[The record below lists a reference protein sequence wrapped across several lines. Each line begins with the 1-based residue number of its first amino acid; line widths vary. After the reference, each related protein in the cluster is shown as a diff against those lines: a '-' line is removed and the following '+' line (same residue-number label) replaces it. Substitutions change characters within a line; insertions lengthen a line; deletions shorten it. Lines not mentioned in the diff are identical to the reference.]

1 MTSLAAEHIDEQQIV
16 RFLLGEL
23 PEDERQGVEGRLF
36 QDDSFY
42 SHVLA
47 IQEELAD
54 NYVQGDLTPDQRKQ
68 FENYFLK
75 SPRRKER
82 VDFASAFAGALA
94 QNDNATSAVFPAAES
109 SDAKWWSSFTAFVP
123 KLVPIAAAAFALILL
138 VVASSL
144 YLQNRRLKNDVRQ
157 AQSDRDSV
165 IRRSQSDGQT
175 LDGKVD
181 QLQRE
186 IANLRTQGG
195 DLEAKVQEKQKELA
209 ALQRSSRVNRVQP
222 STVGLANFILS
233 PGLKRGED
241 EPEKIIIAPD
251 AKLVQLQ
258 LVLQREE
265 KYKTYIAEIRT
276 ARGNLISSKSGLTVS
291 RTDSGPVVSLVVPA
305 NQLLAG
311 EYELAL
317 KGADKNSLEVV
328 GYYYFLALRR

>member
-1 MTSLAAEHIDEQQIV
+1 MTPLATRPIDEQQIV

-42 SHVLA
+42 SHILA

-54 NYVQGDLTPDQRKQ
+54 DYVQGDLTADQRKQ
-68 FENYFLK
+68 FENHFLK

-82 VDFASAFAGALA
+82 VDFAAAFAGALA
-94 QNDNATSAVFPAAES
+94 QNDHAPSVFPAAAS

-123 KLVPIAAAAFALILL
+123 KLVPMAAGALALILL
-138 VVASSL
+138 VTASSL

-186 IANLRTQGG
+186 IANLRAQGG
-195 DLEAKVQEKQKELA
+195 DLEGKVQEKQKELE
-209 ALQRSSRVNRVQP
+209 ALQRSSRVTRVQP
-222 STVGLANFILS
+222 STVALANFILS

-276 ARGNLISSKSGLTVS
+276 ARGNLISSKSGLTVTRS
-291 RTDSGPVVSLVVPA
+291 DYGQVVSLVVPA

-317 KGADKNSLEVV
+317 KGADKTNLEVV

>member
-1 MTSLAAEHIDEQQIV
+1 MTPLASEPIDEQQIV

-42 SHVLA
+42 SLVLA

-54 NYVQGDLTPDQRKQ
+54 SYVQGELTADQRKQ
-68 FENYFLK
+68 FESHFLK

-82 VDFASAFAGALA
+82 VDFAAVFAGALV
-94 QNDNATSAVFPAAES
+94 QNDHAQSAVSPAAA

-123 KLVPIAAAAFALILL
+123 RLVPIAAGALALILL
-138 VVASSL
+138 VAASAL
-144 YLQNRRLKNDVRQ
+144 YLQNRRLKNDVLQ
-157 AQSDRDSV
+157 SQSDRDSF
-165 IRRSQSDGQT
+165 IRQSQSDRQT

-186 IANLRTQGG
+186 IATLRAQGG
-195 DLEAKVQEKQKELA
+195 DLEAKVQEKQKELD
-209 ALQRSSRVNRVQP
+209 ALQRSSRVPRVQP
-222 STVGLANFILS
+222 SSGALASFILS

-258 LVLQREE
+258 LLLQRQE

-276 ARGNLISSKSGLTVS
+276 ARGNLISSKGGLTVT
-291 RTDSGPVVSLVVPA
+291 RTDYGQVVSIDVPA

-317 KGADKNSLEVV
+317 KGVDQNNLAVV